1 MRAFTNNCMCTWAS
15 CASYT
20 AVWRAEEDLFFMT
33 LLSCLL
39 EVG

>member
-1 MRAFTNNCMCTWAS
+1 MRAFTNNCVCTWAS
-15 CASYT
+15 CASYA
-20 AVWRAEEDLFFMT
+20 AVWRAEEDLFFTT